1 MEIIWKGSDRVR
13 LFRSF
18 TAVYDK
24 CRSTERLTEEQLFS
38 MISAENF
45 PCGAPVLQGNEISF
59 PCSQRF
65 PLKIVI
71 TGRTIRPCADAA
83 TRLDPQER
91 QSLSSLIQTV
101 TAIIANALERFDKLA

>member
-1 MEIIWKGSDRVR
+1 
-13 LFRSF
+13 
-18 TAVYDK
+18 
-24 CRSTERLTEEQLFS
+24 
-38 MISAENF
+38 MICADNF
-45 PCGAPVLQGNEISF
+45 PCGAPVLQGDEISF

-71 TGRTIRPCADAA
+71 TGRTIRPRTDGAA
-83 TRLDPQER
+83 RLSPQER